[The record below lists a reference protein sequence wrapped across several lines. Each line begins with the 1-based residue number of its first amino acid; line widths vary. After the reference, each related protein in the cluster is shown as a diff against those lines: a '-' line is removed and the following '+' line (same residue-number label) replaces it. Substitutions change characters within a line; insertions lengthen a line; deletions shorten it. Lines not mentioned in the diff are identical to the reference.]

1 MERERKGSRGHYT
14 DRFVA
19 VVLEEADRS
28 GVRKAVERYG
38 VPGSTVQYWRVHSAA
53 EKRAA
58 VADVARLGTAAAAR
72 QNGVCDQTIRN
83 WRKELEGAVTG
94 CAPGDE
100 APGVGRTTAAVRRAR
115 PAPPAAVEAGAS
127 ARQVGKRYTPSQ
139 KAAAVAMAV
148 SDGVSAAA
156 RTAGA
161 TPQSIYRWL
170 EATRRTA
177 GEPMERTWE
186 QTEVEKQRDLEILHE
201 WHKQPGLGPSQIR
214 NQLRRRGIHS
224 STLTVRRV
232 MVDAGYRPP
241 KVKSQAQARVH
252 VKAPLF
258 FGKQPK

>member
-1 MERERKGSRGHYT
+1 
-14 DRFVA
+14 
-19 VVLEEADRS
+19 
-28 GVRKAVERYG
+28 
-38 VPGSTVQYWRVHSAA
+38 
-53 EKRAA
+53 
-58 VADVARLGTAAAAR
+58 
-72 QNGVCDQTIRN
+72 
-83 WRKELEGAVTG
+83 
-94 CAPGDE
+94 
-100 APGVGRTTAAVRRAR
+100 
-115 PAPPAAVEAGAS
+115 
-127 ARQVGKRYTPSQ
+127 
-139 KAAAVAMAV
+139 MAV

-241 KVKSQAQARVH
+241 KVKSQAQGPRVH

-258 FGKQPK
+258 FGKQPNPA